1 MFGDGKENS
10 GLGMQ
15 IRWFHLLA
23 EWPWE
28 GYLTPPNL
36 RFLIYERGLAI
47 HLIQTS

>member
-28 GYLTPPNL
+28 GYLTPPNPE
-36 RFLIYERGLAI
+36 FSSIRGFAI
-47 HLIQTS
+47 HLIQT